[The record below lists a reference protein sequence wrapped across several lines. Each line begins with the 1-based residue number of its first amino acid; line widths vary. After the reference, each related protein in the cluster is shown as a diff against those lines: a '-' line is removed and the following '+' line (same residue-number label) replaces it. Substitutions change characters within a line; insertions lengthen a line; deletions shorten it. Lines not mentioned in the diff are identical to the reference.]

1 MNKAIVITACLLLVL
16 FKSAFAQD
24 QLKIAEDSDS
34 KKDTQIC
41 TIKAL
46 DGNDQKVHVMPDYFN
61 RLLKIS
67 CLKDTIT
74 IFDYWGVPAEVTVL
88 NKNFIKISY
97 AVRGGSD
104 ISLSNVMV
112 LCINGGRLY
121 EAMHVLEH
129 VSSESEGEKE
139 LYRNIYKITMT
150 LSGDDKKNYKL
161 HVGIHDSVKS
171 RATPAINYNYNNQT
185 VLSFDAGRN
194 VFYSIKED
202 IYDSFAVYPTTQK
215 NYKEKLKGNYP
226 VIILGKETYYYI
238 KGGWYNLGRN
248 NELSGFTTHTAR

>member
-1 MNKAIVITACLLLVL
+1 MNKVLIITACLLLVV

-24 QLKIAEDSDS
+24 QLKIAEDRDS
-34 KKDTQIC
+34 KKDAQIC
-41 TIKAL
+41 AIKSF
-46 DGNDQKVHVMPDYFN
+46 DGSDQKVHVMPDYFN

-97 AVRGGSD
+97 AVRGGSGVGLGN
-104 ISLSNVMV
+104 ILF
-112 LCINGGRLY
+112 LCVNDSKLY
-121 EAMHVLEH
+121 EAMHVLEYLNG
-129 VSSESEGEKE
+129 ESGDE
-139 LYRNIYKITMT
+139 LDLYKIKVT
-150 LSGDDKKNYKL
+150 LNGDNRKTYKL

-194 VFYSIKED
+194 IFYSVKED
-202 IYDSFAVYPTTQK
+202 IYDNFTIYPTTQK

-238 KGGWYNLGRN
+238 KGGWYSLGRN
-248 NELSGFTTHTAR
+248 NALSGFTTHTAG